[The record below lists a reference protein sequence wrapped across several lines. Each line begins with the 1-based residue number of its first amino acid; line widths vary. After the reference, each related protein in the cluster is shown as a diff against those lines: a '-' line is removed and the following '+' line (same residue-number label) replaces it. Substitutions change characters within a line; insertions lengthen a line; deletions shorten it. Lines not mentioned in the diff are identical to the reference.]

1 MSDGG
6 YSTRAAEA
14 RRLREELTRLVGK
27 PDGHTSLLENA
38 QIIAEMA
45 ENLVAAEEDA
55 EAERLAVYLD
65 EGKRKNTFIWRTL
78 GAP

>member
-14 RRLREELTRLVGK
+14 RRLREELTRLVGE
-27 PDGHTSLLENA
+27 PEGHTSLLENA

-45 ENLVAAEEDA
+45 ENLVAAKEDA
-55 EAERLAVYLD
+55 EVERLAVYLD
-65 EGKRKNTFIWRTL
+65 DKRKNTFIWRTL

>member
-14 RRLREELTRLVGK
+14 RGLREELTRLVGK

-38 QIIAEMA
+38 KIIAEMA

-55 EAERLAVYLD
+55 EVERLAAYLD
-65 EGKRKNTFIWRTL
+65 DKRKNTFIWRTL